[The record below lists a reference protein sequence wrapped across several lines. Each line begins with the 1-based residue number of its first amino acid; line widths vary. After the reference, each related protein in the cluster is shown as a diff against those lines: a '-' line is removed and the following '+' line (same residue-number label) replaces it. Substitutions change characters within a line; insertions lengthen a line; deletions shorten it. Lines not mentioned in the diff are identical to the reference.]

1 MNSPRIFEFA
11 YVSQKGLRFM
21 NRLGPLCLAALLGA
35 SACGGGP
42 SASQTNAVLENYAT
56 NLYQMYSDAV
66 TDEQA
71 FSVTVEAFLAA
82 PSDSTLAAARTA
94 WLASRQHYMLSEG
107 ARFINGPIDVDPP
120 NYEAMVNSWPL
131 DGNYI
136 DYTTDPTTLVIDDTT
151 GIINNPSMLADITV
165 DGIDMLNAE
174 GGDDNISDGYHAI
187 EYLLWGQALLPVGPG
202 QRPYTDYV
210 TGGPRPNVDRRTA
223 YLRTAIQG
231 VIQHLTSVR
240 DAWAPGATY
249 RTQFVANTLKDGNGM
264 ATPSIALALT
274 GMGKFSKGELAGE
287 RINAPYTSKSR
298 RDQHDCFSSDTL
310 TDYDRDARGVL
321 GLYQGDYGSNNGP
334 GFDELVAIANP
345 KVNTALLA
353 QLNTSV
359 TDMDAIPPPFEQAI
373 QGADTDPSRMAILAT
388 INSLRSQGDQ
398 FAEAASALGLMIVVP
413 EEND

>member
-1 MNSPRIFEFA
+1 MKASVNQLSYAFA
-11 YVSQKGLRFM
+11 TLVF
-21 NRLGPLCLAALLGA
+21 AAGCSSSSNNNDKLL
-35 SACGGGP
+35 SAMTPG
-42 SASQTNAVLENYAT
+42 VLDNYAS

-66 TDEQA
+66 TDEQT
-71 FSVTVEAFLAA
+71 FSASVEAFLAA
-82 PSDSTLAAARTA
+82 PSDATLTAARTA
-94 WLASRQHYMLSEG
+94 WLASRAHYMLSEG
-107 ARFINGPIDVDPP
+107 ARFYDGPIDVDPP
-120 NYEAMVNSWPL
+120 NYEALMNSWPL

-136 DYTTDPTTLVIDDTT
+136 DYNTDPTTLVIDDTT
-151 GIINNPSMLADITV
+151 GIVNNPSMLPTITV
-165 DGIDMLNAE
+165 DGIDGLSGQ

-231 VIQHLTSVR
+231 IIQHLTSVR
-240 DAWAPGATY
+240 DAWAPGASY
-249 RTQFVANTLKDGNGM
+249 RTTFVANGM
-264 ATPSIALALT
+264 KSVALALT

-310 TDYDRDARGVL
+310 TDYGRDAQGVL

-334 GFDELVAIANP
+334 GFDELVGLANAQ
-345 KVNTALLA
+345 VNTMLIT
-353 QLNTSV
+353 QLQTSI
-359 TDMDAIPPPFEQAI
+359 TDMAAIPPPFEQAI

-398 FAEAASALGLMIVVP
+398 FADAATALGLMIVVP